1 MKALIL
7 AAGYATR
14 LYPLTLNKPKPL
26 LSVGEK
32 LVIEYIIERIG
43 ELEEIDEIFI
53 VTNQKF
59 FSHFEM
65 WLKNF
70 RFSKKIEILNDGTVS
85 NVDRLGAIRDIEFV
99 ITRKRINCNLLIIAG
114 DNLFENSLQDFVR
127 FSQRKIPSMSIGLY
141 DVRDKELAKK
151 FGVVEIDKDNQ
162 IIDFQEKPLLPKSSL
177 VAKCLYFFPKEKI
190 GLINQYL
197 KEDKNVKDAP
207 GYYIEWLVKREKV
220 FGFVFRGRWYDIGD
234 ISSYEEAKQA
244 YEK

>member
-1 MKALIL
+1 
-7 AAGYATR
+7 
-14 LYPLTLNKPKPL
+14 
-26 LSVGEK
+26 
-32 LVIEYIIERIG
+32 
-43 ELEEIDEIFI
+43 
-53 VTNQKF
+53 
-59 FSHFEM
+59 M